1 MSLDDSGPGQ
11 YFTDDN
17 RDGKTRNTT
26 TGREVGSSD
35 SSGRWKDSKAAGAL
49 RGAGAGLSAGSSAL
63 RSQAE
68 EDDSRIGPVT
78 YGYKRGGKVRKTGAA
93 LVHKGERVIPRGKV
107 KRVERLMKRNKMRM
121 KARS

>member
-68 EDDSRIGPVT
+68 EDDSRIGPVI
-78 YGYKRGGKVRKTGAA
+78 YGYEKGGRVKRTGLAR
-93 LVHKGERVIPRGKV
+93 LHKGEYVVPRGKV
-107 KRVERLMKRNKMRM
+107 KRVKKAMRRM
-121 KARS
+121 KSGR